1 MHMGRELITSLHLKS
16 SIHQFTTMKRTING
30 FLNTY
35 ELDEEREDLNNH
47 RPYWLEDDDGDD
59 IIFEGT
65 LYGVI

>member
-1 MHMGRELITSLHLKS
+1 
-16 SIHQFTTMKRTING
+16 MKRTTNG

-35 ELDEEREDLNNH
+35 ELDEWYQRMEDKAYEDDNH

-59 IIFEGT
+59 LIFDDA